1 MNLEGRTAIITGATG
16 ALGSVIAAEFL
27 EAGASIGIPYSSA
40 KSRGALSHLISGTKN
55 VLARQADLMSEA
67 DVGRFIQEFR
77 ERFGRIDILVN
88 AAGGY
93 VGGALVEESSLSE
106 VESIM
111 KLNFTTTFLM
121 CRAVIPVMRG
131 QKYGRI
137 VNIAASPAVTPKPR
151 MGPYAVSKSAVI
163 TLTETIASEVKGT
176 GLTANAVVPSIIFT
190 EANKKSMPDADVS
203 KWVTP
208 LEIARL
214 ILYLSSEEAG
224 SVSGNAIK
232 IYGGV

>member
-1 MNLEGRTAIITGATG
+1 MKFEGMTAIITGGTG
-16 ALGSVIAAEFL
+16 ALGSVVASQFF
-27 EAGASIGIPYSSA
+27 EAGANIAIPYGST
-40 KSRGALSHLISGTKN
+40 KSRSALWHLSSGTGSM
-55 VLARQADLMSEA
+55 LASQADLTSEA
-67 DVGRFIQEFR
+67 DVGNFTQEVKAK
-77 ERFGRIDILVN
+77 FGRIDILVN

-121 CRAVIPVMRG
+121 CRAVLPTMRS

-137 VNIAASPAVTPKPR
+137 VNIAAMPAVTPKPR
-151 MGPYAVSKSAVI
+151 MGSYAVSKSAVI

-176 GLTANAVVPSIIFT
+176 GITANTVVPSIILT

-208 LEIARL
+208 LEITRL

-224 SVSGNAIK
+224 SVNGNVIK